1 MKGKIA
7 RFIEAISSLLLK
19 MKNGKSQKRR
29 RDFKENRKKGSLLW
43 VLPLAKIGF
52 FQNIKFSLNC
62 Y

>member
-29 RDFKENRKKGSLLW
+29 RDFKENRKRESSLGIAFGENWL
-43 VLPLAKIGF
+43 LIEQYIQPIG
-52 FQNIKFSLNC
+52 C
-62 Y
+62 